1 VRFHVNNK
9 TIKTNNQV
17 KKELY
22 QVEPDFGIE
31 DTVKIDKRLELP
43 AYYYNERNGELN
55 LDMYKIMKL
64 IRQYLTEMH

>member
-1 VRFHVNNK
+1 MRFHVNNK

-17 KKELY
+17 KKELC